1 MQTSPRPLSS
11 KDPALGGWVVGLSL
25 LMLLLA
31 ICHDSVN
38 PWLGYDR
45 EAVLDGQLWRLLTCH
60 FVHLNLNHFLLDD
73 AGFLLVWWIFRDV
86 LTRRLLWWW
95 LAVSTPVCGL
105 VLLAD
110 SSLYGY
116 VGLSGILHG
125 WLVIALVAG
134 WRTSPLLHGGMLT
147 ALVAKLLYEQTPF
160 YNAHYLDHL
169 INGYVYPLAH
179 LEGAL
184 TGLCIALVLCL
195 CREPAPP
202 TQQP

>member
-1 MQTSPRPLSS
+1 MQTPPCHLSC
-11 KDPALGGWVVGLSL
+11 KDPALGGWVIGLSL
-25 LMLLLA
+25 LMLVLA

-45 EAVLDGQLWRLLTCH
+45 LAVLDGQVWRLLTCH

-95 LAVSTPVCGL
+95 LAISTPVCGL

-134 WRTSPLLHGGMLT
+134 WRTSPLLHGGMLA
-147 ALVAKLLYEQTPF
+147 ALAAKLLYEQTPA
-160 YNAHYLDHL
+160 YDIGYLAHL
-169 INGYVYPLAH
+169 IHGNVYPLAH

-184 TGLCIALVLCL
+184 AGLCIALVLCV
-195 CREPAPP
+195 CRKPAPP
-202 TQQP
+202 AQQP